1 MLDVVLSNQFKRDLK
16 LAAKR
21 GYDLNLL
28 DGIVTKLANRETL
41 PEKNRD
47 HNLTGKYAGFREC
60 HIQPDWL
67 LVYRVDETEII
78 LFLSRTGTHA
88 DLF

>member
-1 MLDVVLSNQFKRDLK
+1 MLEVVLSNQLK
-16 LAAKR
+16 LANK
-21 GYDLNLL
+21 
-28 DGIVTKLANRETL
+28 ETL
-41 PEKNRD
+41 PEKYRD

-60 HIQPDWL
+60 HVLPDWL
-67 LVYRVDETEII
+67 LVYRADDTELI

>member
-1 MLDVVLSNQFKRDLK
+1 MLEVILSNQFKRDLR

-21 GYDLNLL
+21 GYDLDLL
-28 DGIVTKLANRETL
+28 DEIVNKLASKEEL

-67 LVYRVDETEII
+67 LVYRTDETAWI
-78 LFLSRTGTHA
+78 LFRSRTGTHA